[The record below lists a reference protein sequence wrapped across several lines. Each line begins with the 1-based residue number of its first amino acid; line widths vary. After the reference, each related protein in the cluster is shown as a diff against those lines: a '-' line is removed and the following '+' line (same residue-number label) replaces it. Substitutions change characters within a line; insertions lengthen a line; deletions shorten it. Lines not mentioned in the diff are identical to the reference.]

1 MTTQFTRVGG
11 IGAIGFATMIV
22 LGNLIT
28 VPAGHP
34 SPGADPAEATAFIAG
49 HDELLQWSSALT
61 PIAWFGVVLFAA
73 GVFSVLWPLE
83 RRRGEAW
90 SVVGVA
96 GLLLQ
101 TAVFAGVVATRLAVV
116 QQPGEAPALW
126 PLQDALLTINGTFL
140 ALALTG
146 LSIAGFRCG
155 LIQRWHQLLGFTAA
169 ALTFASAVL
178 TPLVIDQGGIFGL
191 IGLTGWLLWVI
202 WLLAYGTALIRRT
215 PAAPA

>member
-1 MTTQFTRVGG
+1 MTTQFNRIGG
-11 IGAIGFATMIV
+11 SGAIGFATMIV

-34 SPGADPAEATAFIAG
+34 SPGADPAEASRFVADHG
-49 HDELLQWSSALT
+49 GLVQWSSALT
-61 PIAWFGVVLFAA
+61 PIAWFGIVLFAA
-73 GVFSVLWPLE
+73 GAFVVLWPLE

-101 TAVFAGVVATRLAVV
+101 TAVFVGVIGARLAVV
-116 QQPGEAPALW
+116 QQPGEASALW

-140 ALALTG
+140 AVALIG

-155 LIQRWHQLLGFTAA
+155 LIRRWHQLLGFAA
-169 ALTFASAVL
+169 ATPTFASAVL
-178 TPLVIDQGGIFGL
+178 TPLVIDRGGVFGL
-191 IGLTGWLLWVI
+191 IGLTGWLLWVA
-202 WLLAYGTALIRRT
+202 WLLAYGTALIKHR
-215 PAAPA
+215 PQLGS